1 MHGDHNF
8 VTGAGRDLVVTAGAA
23 VGLDRLI
30 GLDVSNFFCIT
41 ACRVTAR
48 RVTACRFANC
58 RVTACSVAGGVGG
71 HRG

>member
-8 VTGAGRDLVVTAGAA
+8 VTGSGRDFMVAAGAA
-23 VGLDRLI
+23 VGLGRLI
-30 GLDVSNFFCIT
+30 GLDVPNFFCI
-41 ACRVTAR
+41 TAR

-58 RVTACSVAGGVGG
+58 RVTACSVTGGVGG